1 MEDLGDWS
9 LVRPIAV
16 FVVIVRESKTC
27 PHDLYIE
34 SLFHQN
40 IGKCIG

>member
-1 MEDLGDWS
+1 MLDKNNDDKYKDLGDWS

-27 PHDLYIE
+27 PHDLCPHD
-34 SLFHQN
+34 L
-40 IGKCIG
+40 